1 MKIDGGCHCGFL
13 TYEAEV
19 DPAQVEICHCTDCQK
34 LSGSAFRVV
43 VPAGPGSFRL
53 LTGIPK
59 TYVKT
64 AESGNRRIQAF
75 CPHCGASIYSTAL
88 AEGKAATP
96 PAIGLRVGTI
106 TQRAQLAPKAQFWNR
121 SRLGWVIGIG
131 DLPATET
138 E

>member
-1 MKIDGGCHCGFL
+1 MKIDGACHCGFL

-19 DPAQVEICHCTDCQK
+19 DPAKVEVCHCSDCQR

-43 VPAGPGSFRL
+43 VPTEPGSFRL

-75 CPHCGASIYSTAL
+75 CPHCGTSIYGAPFV
-88 AEGKAATP
+88 EGQATKP
-96 PAIGLRVGTI
+96 QAVGLRVGTI
-106 TQRAQLAPKAQFWNR
+106 NQRAQLAPKAQFWTR
-121 SRLGWVIGIG
+121 SRLEWVKTVN
-131 DLPATET
+131 DLTECATE
-138 E
+138 